1 MNAKIVLCAMT
12 LLIAVLI
19 CGCTSAESQ
28 PATAA
33 AANETPDLIGNWTG
47 TMVGYEYGEGYA
59 DYTGYTMTLSITE
72 QHDRIFSGEITYTN
86 ESGSPVWGTTPFAG
100 AIGRDGTT
108 LTLIEPEEGYS
119 TGSLI
124 GSDEM
129 ELIYANGDDPIE
141 IAIDSL
147 KRS

>member
-1 MNAKIVLCAMT
+1 MNANVVLCAMA
-12 LLIAVLI
+12 LLVAVLI
-19 CGCTSAESQ
+19 CGCTAVESQ
-28 PATAA
+28 QTPTAA
-33 AANETPDLIGNWTG
+33 AGIPDLVGNWSG
-47 TMVGYEYGEGYA
+47 TMVGYEYGVGYT
-59 DYTGYTMTLSITE
+59 DYAGYTMTLSITE

-86 ESGSPVWGTTPFAG
+86 ETGSLVQEATPCAG

-108 LTLIEPEEGYS
+108 LTMIEPGEGYS

-129 ELIYANGDDPIE
+129 ELIYANGNDPIE